1 MNETLKKQI
10 ARIFPELI
18 AGYHLPVMAEVIKIQ
33 DAPKAGGISNNFR
46 PRYAVDLQILNK
58 DLEPLD
64 IIVEAVPV
72 GIPAAGHERGFF
84 GLPEVG
90 TLVALSWFYGLPER
104 PYVSAILGER
114 KALPALDEGEQLWQ
128 QRAGVAQRVDQQGNW
143 TRHTDEQI
151 HDSAFQLIEDAC
163 QKLSQLGSEI
173 KTISEYS
180 TEDIQGIKQIEAGA
194 IHQLSE
200 SVINLIA
207 AGSINQLASDRS
219 TRTAGENIEDSA
231 EGEIKQS
238 AKLDLSQNTE
248 ANAKLKA
255 ANNIEQQAG
264 ANYNIKANAKIE
276 QQAGADIQITAGGQL
291 TQQSGGPMTLI
302 ASGPLMLQGSAVHIG
317 TGSVNALS
325 LIGDYMQTLA
335 DALGILASHTHGDSP
350 PPKQAAAI
358 AGKQSAAQATKAQLS
373 GISS

>member
-1 MNETLKKQI
+1 M
-10 ARIFPELI
+10 
-18 AGYHLPVMAEVIKIQ
+18 
-33 DAPKAGGISNNFR
+33 
-46 PRYAVDLQILNK
+46 ILNK

-72 GIPAAGHERGFF
+72 GIAAAGHERGFY

-114 KALPALDEGEQLWQ
+114 KALPSIDADEQLWQ
-128 QRAGVAQRVDQQGNW
+128 QRAGVAQSVDQQGNW

-163 QKLSQLGSEI
+163 HKLSRLGSEI

-180 TEDIQGIKQIEAGA
+180 TEEIQGIKHTEAGA
-194 IHQLSE
+194 IHQLSA

-207 AGSINQLASDRS
+207 AGSINQLASERA

-238 AKLDLSQNTE
+238 AKLDLSQSTE
-248 ANAKLKA
+248 ATAKLKA

-264 ANYNIKANAKIE
+264 ANHKI
-276 QQAGADIQITAGGQL
+276 
-291 TQQSGGPMTLI
+291 QS
-302 ASGPLMLQGSAVHIG
+302 
-317 TGSVNALS
+317 
-325 LIGDYMQTLA
+325 
-335 DALGILASHTHGDSP
+335 
-350 PPKQAAAI
+350 
-358 AGKQSAAQATKAQLS
+358 
-373 GISS
+373 